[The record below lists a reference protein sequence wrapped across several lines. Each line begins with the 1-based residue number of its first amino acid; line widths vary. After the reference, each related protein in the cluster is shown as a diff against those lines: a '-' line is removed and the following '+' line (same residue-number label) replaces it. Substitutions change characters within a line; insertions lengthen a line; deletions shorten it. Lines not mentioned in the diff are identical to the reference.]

1 MGVVGLWSGSTACSM
16 PLQTQVANALGHIRS
31 SVAIRSQTLAQDK
44 IRTELVEHLLDVFA
58 HTQDPDTIYAI
69 LQDLCTVR
77 EITEMSQRLEVA
89 RLLSEG
95 ASYLDIQEQTGAS
108 ATPSVGS
115 PSASTTAAAATGPR
129 SACFAAHRARSARLW
144 QKKTSP
150 DGKK

>member
-16 PLQTQVANALGHIRS
+16 LLQTQVANALRHIRS

-108 ATPSVGS
+108 ATTISRVSKCLNYGS
-115 PSASTTAAAATGPR
+115 GGYGAALGMLCGSQDEER
-129 SACFAAHRARSARLW
+129 
-144 QKKTSP
+144 
-150 DGKK
+150 

>member
-31 SVAIRSQTLAQDK
+31 SMAIRSQTLAQDK

-108 ATPSVGS
+108 ATTISRVSKCLNYGS
-115 PSASTTAAAATGPR
+115 GGYGTALGMLCGSQDEER
-129 SACFAAHRARSARLW
+129 
-144 QKKTSP
+144 
-150 DGKK
+150 

>member
-1 MGVVGLWSGSTACSM
+1 M
-16 PLQTQVANALGHIRS
+16 
-31 SVAIRSQTLAQDK
+31 AQDK

-108 ATPSVGS
+108 ATT
-115 PSASTTAAAATGPR
+115 STTAAAATGPR
-129 SACFAAHRARSARLW
+129 SACFAAHRTRSARLW

>member
-16 PLQTQVANALGHIRS
+16 PLQTQVANALGHICS
-31 SVAIRSQTLAQDK
+31 SMAIRSQTLAQDK

-108 ATPSVGS
+108 ATTISRVSKCLNYGS
-115 PSASTTAAAATGPR
+115 GGYGAALGMLCGSQDEER
-129 SACFAAHRARSARLW
+129 
-144 QKKTSP
+144 
-150 DGKK
+150 

>member
-31 SVAIRSQTLAQDK
+31 SMAIRSQTLAQDK

-108 ATPSVGS
+108 ATTISRVSKCLNYGS
-115 PSASTTAAAATGPR
+115 GGYGAALGMLCGSQDEER
-129 SACFAAHRARSARLW
+129 
-144 QKKTSP
+144 
-150 DGKK
+150 

>member
-31 SVAIRSQTLAQDK
+31 SMAIRSQTLAQDK

-58 HTQDPDTIYAI
+58 HTQGPDTIYAI

-108 ATPSVGS
+108 ATTISRVSKCLNYGS
-115 PSASTTAAAATGPR
+115 GGYGAALGMLCGSQDEER
-129 SACFAAHRARSARLW
+129 
-144 QKKTSP
+144 
-150 DGKK
+150 

>member
-1 MGVVGLWSGSTACSM
+1 MGVVGLWSGSTACSR
-16 PLQTQVANALGHIRS
+16 PLQAQAAHALGHIRS
-31 SVAIRSQTLAQDK
+31 SVTIRSQTLAQDK

-108 ATPSVGS
+108 ATTISRVSKCLNYGS
-115 PSASTTAAAATGPR
+115 GGYGAALGMLCGSQDEER
-129 SACFAAHRARSARLW
+129 
-144 QKKTSP
+144 
-150 DGKK
+150 